1 MTTIVLPISRTEYL
15 RPIFNC
21 LNELERPA
29 DTELLII
36 TDGNSKLQRAVDKR
50 LDSINYKRIQVIN
63 FGDSPAEGID
73 NRRYRIAAIHNKA
86 GHYVSENCDH
96 VFLIEDD
103 TTYPPDALTKMLKQ
117 FQDDN
122 CAFVEGVQLG
132 RHNTPYIGAWLAN
145 DVYNPTEIHSILPA
159 MVDNMSLY
167 IYDRIDAGGL
177 YCALVNAD
185 MYRMHNFEP
194 FDKQGKVGLSCDVN
208 FGFYMRRH
216 GFDCYLD
223 HSIQCDHIGEKG
235 SVNLGN
241 TIPRQVRFSKTSRGW
256 YGETL

>member
-1 MTTIVLPISRTEYL
+1 MVNIILPISRTEYL
-15 RPIFNC
+15 RPVFNC
-21 LNELERPA
+21 LDKLERPA

-36 TDGNSKLQRAVDKR
+36 TDGDNKLQRAVDKR
-50 LDSINYKRIQVIN
+50 LDYINYKRIKVIN
-63 FGDSPAEGID
+63 FGDTPAEGID

-103 TTYPPDALTKMLKQ
+103 TTYPPDALNKMLKQ

-122 CAFVEGVQLG
+122 CAYVEGVELG
-132 RHNTPYIGAWLAN
+132 RWKTPYIGAWK
-145 DVYNPTEIHSILPA
+145 
-159 MVDNMSLY
+159 VDNLLDPNEIISVMPSHG
-167 IYDRIDAGGL
+167 IQNIDAGGL
-177 YCALVNAD
+177 YCALTDAA

-208 FGFYMRRH
+208 FGLYLRRH

-256 YGETL
+256 WGETL